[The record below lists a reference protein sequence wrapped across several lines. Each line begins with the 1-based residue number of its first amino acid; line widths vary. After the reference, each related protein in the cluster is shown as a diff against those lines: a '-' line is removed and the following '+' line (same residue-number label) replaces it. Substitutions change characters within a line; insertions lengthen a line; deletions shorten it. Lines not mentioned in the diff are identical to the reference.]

1 MVLSSNSLRKKNVQ
15 AKDYDYIYLV
25 CDYAI
30 KRTKLDES
38 PFLNGSYI
46 GLAPSL
52 VIFYYGDNVLF
63 LLLHTSLV
71 KSF

>member
-25 CDYAI
+25 CDYAA

-38 PFLNGSYI
+38 PLLNRSYI
-46 GLAPSL
+46 GPSSSL
-52 VIFYYGDNVLF
+52 VMFYYGD
-63 LLLHTSLV
+63 
-71 KSF
+71 K